1 MEGNPLHEKYPMY
14 YDENGFPYSRT
25 QRRKQ
30 DRERSAA
37 AMLEAAWLRRML
49 AEYLEMLPS
58 TLAYNEPCSER
69 TLNRCIIEDFLAYTE
84 GKR

>member
-37 AMLEAAWLRRML
+37 SMLEAAWLRNRLTDYVTMM
-49 AEYLEMLPS
+49 ALPMRD
-58 TLAYNEPCSER
+58 LKV
-69 TLNRCIIEDFLAYTE
+69 IEDFLMWTE